1 MNLETLPPLGNIVR
15 DPGHAG
21 RVMTIVSRVAAARSP
36 PQALEVLHE
45 AKTEM
50 GVDQA
55 VFVSYIRDEDSHE
68 SYRFL
73 LAADPRWCFEYQA
86 HAWYGSDPWLIYAS
100 QNIEV
105 ISASMIALVTAQQ
118 REIRALAE
126 KYGMVSVCIAPASSI
141 GSNPRVGMLALGS
154 AQSGF
159 FTDEMAFG
167 LFKLLAHSLAME
179 LHLWSTR
186 YERNELINELRLS
199 DEDLSLL
206 RLELHGA
213 GTKQACGELGASSA
227 SIDSRWQRLN
237 RKLSSP
243 HRHASARLAA
253 KIGVI

>member
-1 MNLETLPPLGNIVR
+1 MNLESSSTQVDLAR
-15 DPGHAG
+15 DPTRAG
-21 RVMTIVSRVAAARSP
+21 RVMAIVSRVAAAQAP
-36 PQALEVLHE
+36 PDALEVLLE
-45 AKTEM
+45 AKSEM

-73 LAADPRWCFEYQA
+73 LAADPRWCFEYQS
-86 HAWYGSDPWLIYAS
+86 HAWYGSDPWLMYAA
-100 QNIEV
+100 QNMEV
-105 ISASMIALVTAQQ
+105 ISASLIPLVTPQQ
-118 REIRALAE
+118 HQIRALAE

-141 GSNPRVGMLALGS
+141 GRNPRVGMLALGS
-154 AQSGF
+154 AQPGCF
-159 FTDEMAFG
+159 DDEPAFR

-179 LHLWSTR
+179 LHFWWTR
-186 YERNELINELRLS
+186 FERNQLINELRLS

-206 RLELHGA
+206 RLELLGA

-237 RKLSSP
+237 RKLGSP